1 MPEPPVVLL
10 TSNCS
15 NEVAGGGP
23 MRYERTKLMSPFATS
38 TSQFAVPPPM
48 PLTRPWEPYCQN
60 AQLPFQTPVLGLPVG
75 TAGSTELEPHC
86 ATSKS
91 WLVTVELT
99 SLPAALAP
107 M

>member
-15 NEVAGGGP
+15 NEVTGGGP
-23 MRYERTKLMSPFATS
+23 MRYERTKLISPLATS

-60 AQLPFQTPVLGLPVG
+60 AQVDHTPVLGLPVG

-86 ATSKS
+86 ATSKP
-91 WLVTVELT
+91 WIFTDELT